1 MIFIL
6 ISIGISFGA
15 DFKMS
20 FGGGL
25 LAQFYSGFDGKSETD
40 IMGYTTTVEA
50 KDGSMEYMGIFLFFD
65 ATYVELS
72 LAYCSGGSE
81 VYVLAVTRDS
91 GGDIV
96 GMTGFTAKPEHKA
109 IEVCLLG
116 KYPFTFGRF
125 DVFPLLGIS
134 YLFVFHVE
142 EKGITADKPSDSN
155 TLGFHGGFGT
165 DFALTKSLFL
175 RGEFLWSI
183 RIPSQSERDAY
194 DKIDWGMGP
203 RLKLG
208 LGYYF

>member
-1 MIFIL
+1 M
-6 ISIGISFGA
+6 
-15 DFKMS
+15 DN
-20 FGGGL
+20 
-25 LAQFYSGFDGKSETD
+25 
-40 IMGYTTTVEA
+40 
-50 KDGSMEYMGIFLFFD
+50 MGIFLFFD

-81 VYVLAVTRDS
+81 TQVSTITRDPVGDMV
-91 GGDIV
+91 GGEV
-96 GMTGFTAKPEHKA
+96 WLSSKPDHKA

-142 EKGITADKPSDSN
+142 EKGITADNPSDSS
-155 TLGFHGGFGT
+155 TLGFHGGVGT
-165 DFALTKSLFL
+165 DFALTKSLFI

-183 RIPSQSERDAY
+183 RVPSQSERDAY
-194 DKIDWGMGP
+194 DKVDMASGP
-203 RLKLG
+203 RIKLG